1 MKASMKWM
9 ACAAVAMAVMM
20 STTSTVHAQDNGITQ
35 GEMAMMMANMLSL
48 DLPVNASAQDA
59 IAALIGVGVQPLN
72 GWQPDAPVVLGDLA
86 VTLVQALGAEAD
98 VVDPADPQSYID
110 LLNELGVSL
119 TSVTGAL
126 GAMSGGPSF
135 AFVTST
141 QLESILTSA
150 AGVGRRP
157 TAVTPD

>member
-9 ACAAVAMAVMM
+9 ACAAVAMAVMT
-20 STTSTVHAQDNGITQ
+20 STTSTVQAQDNGITQ

-135 AFVTST
+135 AFVTAT
-141 QLESILTSA
+141 QLEEILTSA

>member
-1 MKASMKWM
+1 
-9 ACAAVAMAVMM
+9 
-20 STTSTVHAQDNGITQ
+20 
-35 GEMAMMMANMLSL
+35 
-48 DLPVNASAQDA
+48 
-59 IAALIGVGVQPLN
+59 
-72 GWQPDAPVVLGDLA
+72 VVLGDLA

-98 VVDPADPQSYID
+98 VVDPTDPQSYID
-110 LLNELGVSL
+110 LLNDLGVSL

-135 AFVTST
+135 AFVTAT
-141 QLESILTSA
+141 QLEEILTSA